1 LAAIW
6 IGVAGWAYSS
16 RRGLPSDYLPGKY
29 TRRLRRFCLLS
40 GAATGSLVVCI
51 LADVMLATI
60 RLGPLNPSLS
70 FLVPI
75 GSIVFELACAS
86 ALIGFICA
94 LARRAGSIVHL
105 QQI

>member
-1 LAAIW
+1 
-6 IGVAGWAYSS
+6 VAGWAYSS

-51 LADVMLATI
+51 LADVMLA
-60 RLGPLNPSLS
+60 
-70 FLVPI
+70 
-75 GSIVFELACAS
+75 
-86 ALIGFICA
+86 LIGFICA